1 MFQLNKKG
9 CLGLKLTKTRII
21 VGVAAIIGTGLLG
34 WKEKGL
40 KTGLKI
46 AMGITGCCMTGW
58 SVLEW

>member
-1 MFQLNKKG
+1 V
-9 CLGLKLTKTRII
+9 KLTKTRII
-21 VGVAAIIGTGLLG
+21 IGVAAIVGTGLLG

-46 AMGITGCCMTGW
+46 AMGIAGCCMGGW

>member
-1 MFQLNKKG
+1 MA
-9 CLGLKLTKTRII
+9 KT
-21 VGVAAIIGTGLLG
+21 

-46 AMGITGCCMTGW
+46 AMGIAGCCMGGW